1 LPSFEP
7 RCFVAGFPEEPP
19 GFVDR
24 PFSELDRD
32 GVVTPGDARTL
43 LDGACGSEQL
53 GAATCVIGGNSDSGD
68 PFKGPGRELP
78 KAVRVRDRKTFAETI
93 CGMHQVV
100 LREVDHPQ
108 VDQTVCDVKRQVVSS
123 VELQSLLE

>member
-1 LPSFEP
+1 
-7 RCFVAGFPEEPP
+7 
-19 GFVDR
+19 
-24 PFSELDRD
+24 
-32 GVVTPGDARTL
+32 
-43 LDGACGSEQL
+43 
-53 GAATCVIGGNSDSGD
+53 
-68 PFKGPGRELP
+68 
-78 KAVRVRDRKTFAETI
+78 VRDRKTFAETI